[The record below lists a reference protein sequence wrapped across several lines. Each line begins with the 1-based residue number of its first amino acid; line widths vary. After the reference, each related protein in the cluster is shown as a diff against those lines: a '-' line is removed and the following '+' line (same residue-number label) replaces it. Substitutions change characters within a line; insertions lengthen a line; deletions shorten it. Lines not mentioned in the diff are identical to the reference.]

1 MMAPPKDL
9 ASTAKRLLATAAVLY
24 CLVQWTGAHRIEV
37 STIFSE
43 QRKTERTNLKSIF
56 EQLSA
61 ELKQTCA
68 TGPAR
73 IVIFDDDDALLP
85 YVMPATGDA
94 SIGRCQLIRE
104 TNVTPLSE
112 ASRTDCSAIRVI
124 EYTPFM
130 RQLQPSLALEPPP
143 PNRQNWTQLF
153 RWTSPQ
159 NDLGVAL
166 FQRKG
171 CPEVE
176 EAGDIQQ

>member
-1 MMAPPKDL
+1 MMVPRKNPAI
-9 ASTAKRLLATAAVLY
+9 TAQKLLTAAAIIFL
-24 CLVQWTGAHRIEV
+24 LVQWTGTHRMDG
-37 STIFSE
+37 STIFSDRRE
-43 QRKTERTNLKSIF
+43 TERANLNSIF

-61 ELKQTCA
+61 GLKQTCA
-68 TGPAR
+68 TGRAR
-73 IVIFDDDDALLP
+73 RVIFDDSDVLLP
-85 YVMPATGDA
+85 YILPANNDGT
-94 SIGRCQLIRE
+94 IGRCQLIRE

-130 RQLQPSLALEPPP
+130 RKLQPSLALEPPP
-143 PNRQNWTQLF
+143 PDRQNWNQLY

-171 CPEVE
+171 CPDLE
-176 EAGDIQQ
+176 GISDIKR

>member
-1 MMAPPKDL
+1 MAPPKDP
-9 ASTAKRLLATAAVLY
+9 ASAAKKLLATAAVLY
-24 CLVQWTGAHRIEV
+24 CLVQWTSAHRMGG

-43 QRKTERTNLKSIF
+43 RRETERANLNSIF
-56 EQLSA
+56 KQLSA
-61 ELKQTCA
+61 GLKQTCA

-73 IVIFDDDDALLP
+73 AVIFDDSDVLLP
-85 YVMPATGDA
+85 YVLPATGDT
-94 SIGRCQLIRE
+94 SIGHCQLIRE

-130 RQLQPSLALEPPP
+130 RNLQPSLALEPPP
-143 PNRQNWTQLF
+143 PDRQNWTQLF

-166 FQRKG
+166 FRRKG
-171 CPEVE
+171 CPDLE
-176 EAGDIQQ
+176 EAWDIQR